1 MGAVRP
7 GRKEKHMRIIGI
19 VPGAKL
25 FGSEDL
31 YADQYLFVNGYPK
44 RILANG
50 GTPVGILSS
59 DGYAA
64 QDSLALC
71 DAFVFCGGARFYP
84 YHFQVMEYAAKSGKP
99 VLGICLGMQMMN
111 TYFLVAEEAERR
123 GWDGPLLALFEQMKK
138 ERYMFTEPVDGH
150 WDGHITRDN
159 VDRFKHPIHVTPG
172 SRLERLTG
180 KRTIL
185 GASMHNYRITH
196 PAQSLTVAGRTD
208 DGTIEAL
215 EYGEQML
222 GVQFHPEADDQ
233 NDKLF
238 RVVL

>member
-1 MGAVRP
+1 MGQKKAGAVCP
-7 GRKEKHMRIIGI
+7 GRRENCMRIIGI

-64 QDSLALC
+64 EDSLSLC

-123 GWDGPLLALFEQMKK
+123 GWDGPLLVLFEQMKK

-159 VDRFKHPIHVTPG
+159 VERFKHPIHVTPG
-172 SRLERLTG
+172 QPP
-180 KRTIL
+180 RT
-185 GASMHNYRITH
+185 SDR
-196 PAQSLTVAGRTD
+196 
-208 DGTIEAL
+208 
-215 EYGEQML
+215 
-222 GVQFHPEADDQ
+222 EADDPG
-233 NDKLF
+233 
-238 RVVL
+238 RVDAQLSYYAPGPVADRRGPDGRRHHRGAGIR

>member
-1 MGAVRP
+1 
-7 GRKEKHMRIIGI
+7 MRIVGI

-44 RILANG
+44 RISENG
-50 GTPVGILSS
+50 GTPVGVLSN
-59 DGYAA
+59 DGYVIPGCLDVC
-64 QDSLALC
+64 DS
-71 DAFVFCGGARFYP
+71 FVFCGGAKFYP
-84 YHFQVMEYAAKSGKP
+84 YHFQVMEYAVRSGKP

-111 TYFLVAEEAERR
+111 TYFLVAEEAKRR
-123 GWDGPLLALFEQMKK
+123 GWAGELLALFEQMKK

-150 WDGHITRDN
+150 WNGHITRDA
-159 VDRFKHPIHVTPG
+159 VDSFKHPVHVTPG

-180 KRTIL
+180 RQTIL

-196 PAQSLTVAGRTD
+196 PAQSLTVSGRTD

-215 EYGEQML
+215 EYGEQLL
-222 GVQFHPEADDQ
+222 GVQFHPEADSR
-233 NDKLF
+233 NDELF
-238 RVVL
+238 QVVL